1 MQRTLVAQL
10 GDVNWLKHGGYFV
23 YVTDDGIV
31 AEKANPPYGKRDYLE
46 RILPRDRANEPC
58 G

>member
-31 AEKANPPYGKRDYLE
+31 AEKVNPPLWKKG
-46 RILPRDRANEPC
+46 LPGAYIASR
-58 G
+58 